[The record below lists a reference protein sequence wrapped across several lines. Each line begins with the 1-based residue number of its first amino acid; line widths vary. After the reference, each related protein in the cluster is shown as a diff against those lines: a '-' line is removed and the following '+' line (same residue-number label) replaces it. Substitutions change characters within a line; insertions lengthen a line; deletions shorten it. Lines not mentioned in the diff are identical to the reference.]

1 MIVLIVLGIIFI
13 AFGFIFMGMAEKAT
27 ILNVGAVFLG
37 LILLILGCSITFVPT
52 GYIGIRTAYGQIS
65 GSPVSTGIHF
75 HVPFVEN
82 IHKMNCKQQEMV
94 FDKDKIWSETSERTE
109 VYAENIVVDYQ
120 INAEYGAWIW
130 SNIEEWDTNLVKRTS
145 IESGLKAAFKQY
157 NDTDVTDRSKIEKTA
172 KEYIQKS
179 LNTKY
184 NNQVV
189 TVISVTI
196 GNINFSDAYNEAI
209 EAKARAKL
217 QAETQAYDNQQM
229 VEKAEAEAKKVKIE
243 AEAEAEKRKIEA
255 QGKAEAKV
263 IEAEA
268 EAKANEK
275 ISKSI
280 TPEVLQREWIQKW
293 NGKTPSVVSDGNIM
307 YGINSN
313 K

>member
-145 IESGLKAAFKQY
+145 VESGLKAAFKQY

-196 GNINFSDAYNEAI
+196 SNINFSDAYNDAI
-209 EAKARAKL
+209 EKKAQAKL
-217 QAETQAYDNQQM
+217 SAEEQAYENQKTIDQA
-229 VEKAEAEAKKVKIE
+229 KAEAEKQ
-243 AEAEAEKRKIEA
+243 RIEA
-255 QGKAEAKV
+255 QGKAEAKI

-268 EAKANEK
+268 EAEANEK

-293 NGKTPSVVSDGNIM
+293 NGKTPSVVSDSNIM
-307 YGINSN
+307 YGINN

>member
-1 MIVLIVLGIIFI
+1 MIVLIILGLIFV

-65 GSPVSTGIHF
+65 GNPVSTGIHF

-145 IESGLKAAFKQY
+145 VESGLKAAFKQY

-196 GNINFSDAYNEAI
+196 SNINFSDAYNDAI
-209 EAKARAKL
+209 EKKAQAKL
-217 QAETQAYDNQQM
+217 SAEEQAYENQKTIDQA
-229 VEKAEAEAKKVKIE
+229 KAEAEKQ
-243 AEAEAEKRKIEA
+243 RIEA
-255 QGKAEAKV
+255 QGKAEAKI

-268 EAKANEK
+268 EAEANEK

-293 NGKTPSVVSDGNIM
+293 NGKTPSVVSDSNIM
-307 YGINSN
+307 YGINSD

>member
-1 MIVLIVLGIIFI
+1 MIVLIILGLIFV

-196 GNINFSDAYNEAI
+196 SNINFSDAYNDAI
-209 EAKARAKL
+209 EKKAQAKL
-217 QAETQAYDNQQM
+217 SAEAQAYENQKTIDQA
-229 VEKAEAEAKKVKIE
+229 KAEAEKQRIE
-243 AEAEAEKRKIEA
+243 AE
-255 QGKAEAKV
+255 GKAKAKV

-268 EAKANEK
+268 EAEANEK

-293 NGKTPSVVSDGNIM
+293 NGKTPSVVSDSNIM

>member
-1 MIVLIVLGIIFI
+1 MIVLIVLGIIFV

-196 GNINFSDAYNEAI
+196 SNINFSDAYNDAI
-209 EAKARAKL
+209 EKKAQAKL
-217 QAETQAYDNQQM
+217 SAEAQAYENQKTIDQA
-229 VEKAEAEAKKVKIE
+229 KAEAEKQRIEAEGKAKAKIIE
-243 AEAEAEKRKIEA
+243 AEAEAE
-255 QGKAEAKV
+255 
-263 IEAEA
+263 
-268 EAKANEK
+268 ANEK

-280 TPEVLQREWIQKW
+280 TPEILQREWIQKW

>member
-1 MIVLIVLGIIFI
+1 MIVLIVLGIIFV

-82 IHKMNCKQQEMV
+82 IHIMNCKQQEIV

-145 IESGLKAAFKQY
+145 VESGLKAAFKQY

-196 GNINFSDAYNEAI
+196 SNINFSDAYNDAI
-209 EAKARAKL
+209 EKKAQAKL
-217 QAETQAYDNQQM
+217 SAEEQAYENQKTIDQA
-229 VEKAEAEAKKVKIE
+229 KAEAEKQ
-243 AEAEAEKRKIEA
+243 RIEA
-255 QGKAEAKV
+255 QGKAEAKI

-268 EAKANEK
+268 EAEANEK

-293 NGKTPSVVSDGNIM
+293 NGKTPSVVSDSDIM
-307 YGINSN
+307 YGINN

>member
-1 MIVLIVLGIIFI
+1 MIVLIVLGIIFV

-82 IHKMNCKQQEMV
+82 IHKMNCKQQEIV

-145 IESGLKAAFKQY
+145 VESGLKAAFKQY

-196 GNINFSDAYNEAI
+196 SNINFSDAYNDAI
-209 EAKARAKL
+209 EKKAQAKL
-217 QAETQAYDNQQM
+217 SAEEQAYENQKTIDQA
-229 VEKAEAEAKKVKIE
+229 KAEAEKQ
-243 AEAEAEKRKIEA
+243 RIEA
-255 QGKAEAKV
+255 QGKAEAKI

-268 EAKANEK
+268 EAEANEK

-293 NGKTPSVVSDGNIM
+293 NGKTPSVVSDSDIM
-307 YGINSN
+307 YGINN

>member
-82 IHKMNCKQQEMV
+82 IHKMNCKQQEIV

-145 IESGLKAAFKQY
+145 VESGLKAAFKQY

-196 GNINFSDAYNEAI
+196 SNINFSDAYNDAI
-209 EAKARAKL
+209 EKKAQAKL
-217 QAETQAYDNQQM
+217 SAEEQAYENQKTIDQA
-229 VEKAEAEAKKVKIE
+229 KAEAEKQ
-243 AEAEAEKRKIEA
+243 RIEA
-255 QGKAEAKV
+255 QGKAEAKI

-268 EAKANEK
+268 EAEANEK

-293 NGKTPSVVSDGNIM
+293 NGKTPSVVSDSDIM

>member
-1 MIVLIVLGIIFI
+1 MIVLIVLGIIFV

-27 ILNVGAVFLG
+27 ILNVGAIFLG

-196 GNINFSDAYNEAI
+196 SNINFSDAYNDAI
-209 EAKARAKL
+209 EKKAQAKL
-217 QAETQAYDNQQM
+217 SAEAQAYENQKTIDQA
-229 VEKAEAEAKKVKIE
+229 KAEAEKQRIE
-243 AEAEAEKRKIEA
+243 AE
-255 QGKAEAKV
+255 GKAKAKV

-268 EAKANEK
+268 EAEANEK

-280 TPEVLQREWIQKW
+280 TPEILQREWIQKW
-293 NGKTPSVVSDGNIM
+293 NGKTPSVVSDNDIM

>member
-1 MIVLIVLGIIFI
+1 MIVLIVLGIIFV

-145 IESGLKAAFKQY
+145 VESGLKAAFKQY

-196 GNINFSDAYNEAI
+196 SNINFSDAYNDAI
-209 EAKARAKL
+209 EKKAQAKL
-217 QAETQAYDNQQM
+217 SAEEQAYENQKTIDQA
-229 VEKAEAEAKKVKIE
+229 KAEAEKQ
-243 AEAEAEKRKIEA
+243 RIEA
-255 QGKAEAKV
+255 QGKAEAKI

-268 EAKANEK
+268 EAEANEK

-293 NGKTPSVVSDGNIM
+293 NGKTPSVVSDSDIM

>member
-1 MIVLIVLGIIFI
+1 MIVLIVLGIIFV

-196 GNINFSDAYNEAI
+196 SNINFSDAYNDAI
-209 EAKARAKL
+209 EKKAQAKL
-217 QAETQAYDNQQM
+217 SAEAQAYENQKTIDQA
-229 VEKAEAEAKKVKIE
+229 KAEAEKQRIEAEGKAEAKIIE
-243 AEAEAEKRKIEA
+243 AEAE
-255 QGKAEAKV
+255 
-263 IEAEA
+263 
-268 EAKANEK
+268 ANEK

-280 TPEVLQREWIQKW
+280 TPEILQREWIQKW
-293 NGKTPSVVSDGNIM
+293 NGKTPSVVSDSDIM
-307 YGINSN
+307 YGIN

>member
-145 IESGLKAAFKQY
+145 VESGLKAAFKQY

-196 GNINFSDAYNEAI
+196 SNINFSDTYNDAI
-209 EAKARAKL
+209 EKKAQAKL
-217 QAETQAYDNQQM
+217 SAEAQAYENQKTIDQA
-229 VEKAEAEAKKVKIE
+229 KAEAEKQRIE
-243 AEAEAEKRKIEA
+243 AE
-255 QGKAEAKV
+255 GKAEAKV

-293 NGKTPSVVSDGNIM
+293 NGKTPSVVSDSDIM
-307 YGINSN
+307 YGINN

>member
-145 IESGLKAAFKQY
+145 VESGLKAAFKQY

-196 GNINFSDAYNEAI
+196 SNINFSDAYNDAI
-209 EAKARAKL
+209 EKKAQAKL
-217 QAETQAYDNQQM
+217 SAEEQAYENQKTIDQA
-229 VEKAEAEAKKVKIE
+229 KAEAEKQ
-243 AEAEAEKRKIEA
+243 RIEA
-255 QGKAEAKV
+255 QGKAEAKI

-268 EAKANEK
+268 EAEANEK

-293 NGKTPSVVSDGNIM
+293 NGKTPSVVSDSDIM
-307 YGINSN
+307 YGINN

>member
-1 MIVLIVLGIIFI
+1 MIVLIVLGIIFV

-82 IHKMNCKQQEMV
+82 IHKMNCKQQEIV

-145 IESGLKAAFKQY
+145 VESGLKAAFKQY

-196 GNINFSDAYNEAI
+196 SNINFSDAYNDAI
-209 EAKARAKL
+209 EKKAQAKL
-217 QAETQAYDNQQM
+217 SAEEQAYENQKTIDQA
-229 VEKAEAEAKKVKIE
+229 KAEAEKQ
-243 AEAEAEKRKIEA
+243 RIEA
-255 QGKAEAKV
+255 QGKAEAKI

-268 EAKANEK
+268 EAEANEK

-293 NGKTPSVVSDGNIM
+293 NGKTPSVVSDSNIM
-307 YGINSN
+307 YGINSD

>member
-145 IESGLKAAFKQY
+145 VESGLKAAFKQY

-196 GNINFSDAYNEAI
+196 SNINFSDAYNDAI
-209 EAKARAKL
+209 EKKAQAKL
-217 QAETQAYDNQQM
+217 SAEEQAYENQKTIDQA
-229 VEKAEAEAKKVKIE
+229 KAEAEKQ
-243 AEAEAEKRKIEA
+243 RIEA
-255 QGKAEAKV
+255 QGKAEAKI

-268 EAKANEK
+268 EAEANEK

-293 NGKTPSVVSDGNIM
+293 NGKTPSVVSDSDIM

>member
-1 MIVLIVLGIIFI
+1 MIVLIVLGIIFV

-82 IHKMNCKQQEMV
+82 IHKMNCKQQEIV
-94 FDKDKIWSETSERTE
+94 FDEDKIWSETSERTE

-157 NDTDVTDRSKIEKTA
+157 NDTDVTDRNKIEKTA

-196 GNINFSDAYNEAI
+196 SNINFSDAYNDAI
-209 EAKARAKL
+209 EKKAQAKL
-217 QAETQAYDNQQM
+217 EAEAQAYENQKTIDQA
-229 VEKAEAEAKKVKIE
+229 KAEAEKQRIE
-243 AEAEAEKRKIEA
+243 AE
-255 QGKAEAKV
+255 GKAKAKI

>member
-1 MIVLIVLGIIFI
+1 
-13 AFGFIFMGMAEKAT
+13 
-27 ILNVGAVFLG
+27 
-37 LILLILGCSITFVPT
+37 LILGCSITFVPT

-145 IESGLKAAFKQY
+145 VESGLKAAFKQY

-196 GNINFSDAYNEAI
+196 SNINFSDAYNDAI
-209 EAKARAKL
+209 EKKAQAKL
-217 QAETQAYDNQQM
+217 SAEEQAYENQKTIDQA
-229 VEKAEAEAKKVKIE
+229 KAEAEKQ
-243 AEAEAEKRKIEA
+243 RIEA
-255 QGKAEAKV
+255 QGKAEAKI

-268 EAKANEK
+268 EAEANEK

-293 NGKTPSVVSDGNIM
+293 NGKTPSVVSDSDIM

>member
-27 ILNVGAVFLG
+27 ILNVGAIFLG

-196 GNINFSDAYNEAI
+196 SNINFSDAYNDAI
-209 EAKARAKL
+209 EKKAQAKL
-217 QAETQAYDNQQM
+217 SAEAQAYENQKTIDQA
-229 VEKAEAEAKKVKIE
+229 KAEAEKQRIE
-243 AEAEAEKRKIEA
+243 AE
-255 QGKAEAKV
+255 GKAEAKI

-280 TPEVLQREWIQKW
+280 TPEILQREWIQKW
-293 NGKTPSVVSDGNIM
+293 NGKTPSVVSDSDIM
-307 YGINSN
+307 YGINSG

>member
-1 MIVLIVLGIIFI
+1 MGLSEEVNPFGVIGVII
-13 AFGFIFMGMAEKAT
+13 
-27 ILNVGAVFLG
+27 G
-37 LILLILGCSITFVPT
+37 LITLILGFSISFVPT
-52 GYIGIRTAYGQIS
+52 GYIGIRTAYGQIA
-65 GSPVSTGIHF
+65 GNPVSSGLHF

-82 IHKMNCKQQEMV
+82 IHNMNCKQQEMV

-145 IESGLKAAFKQY
+145 VESGLKAAFKQY

-196 GNINFSDAYNEAI
+196 SNINFSDAYNDAI
-209 EAKARAKL
+209 EKKAQAKL
-217 QAETQAYDNQQM
+217 SAEAQAYENQKTIDQA
-229 VEKAEAEAKKVKIE
+229 KAEAEKQRIE
-243 AEAEAEKRKIEA
+243 AE
-255 QGKAEAKV
+255 GKAKAKI

-280 TPEVLQREWIQKW
+280 TPEILQREWIQKW

>member
-1 MIVLIVLGIIFI
+1 MIVLIVLGIIFV

-145 IESGLKAAFKQY
+145 VESGLKAAFKQY

-196 GNINFSDAYNEAI
+196 SNINFSDTYNDAI
-209 EAKARAKL
+209 EKKAQAKL
-217 QAETQAYDNQQM
+217 SAEAQAYENQKTIDQA
-229 VEKAEAEAKKVKIE
+229 KAEAEKQRIE
-243 AEAEAEKRKIEA
+243 AE
-255 QGKAEAKV
+255 GKAEAKV

-293 NGKTPSVVSDGNIM
+293 NGKTPSVVSDSDIM
-307 YGINSN
+307 YGINN

>member
-82 IHKMNCKQQEMV
+82 IHKMNCKQQEIV

-145 IESGLKAAFKQY
+145 VESGLKAAFKQY

-189 TVISVTI
+189 TIISVTI
-196 GNINFSDAYNEAI
+196 SNINFSDAYNDAI
-209 EAKARAKL
+209 EKKAQAKL
-217 QAETQAYDNQQM
+217 SAEEQAYENQKTIDQA
-229 VEKAEAEAKKVKIE
+229 KAEAEKQ
-243 AEAEAEKRKIEA
+243 RIEA
-255 QGKAEAKV
+255 QGKAEAKI

-268 EAKANEK
+268 EAEANEK

-293 NGKTPSVVSDGNIM
+293 NGKTPSVVSDSDIM
-307 YGINSN
+307 YGINN

>member
-1 MIVLIVLGIIFI
+1 MIVLIVLGIIFV

-145 IESGLKAAFKQY
+145 VESGLKAAFKQY

-196 GNINFSDAYNEAI
+196 SNINFSDTYNDAI
-209 EAKARAKL
+209 EKKAQAKL
-217 QAETQAYDNQQM
+217 SAEAQAYENQKTIDQA
-229 VEKAEAEAKKVKIE
+229 KAEAEKQRIE
-243 AEAEAEKRKIEA
+243 AE
-255 QGKAEAKV
+255 GKAEAKV

-293 NGKTPSVVSDGNIM
+293 NGKTPSVVSDSDIM
-307 YGINSN
+307 YGIN

>member
-1 MIVLIVLGIIFI
+1 MIVLIVLGIIFV

-196 GNINFSDAYNEAI
+196 SNINFSDAYNDAI
-209 EAKARAKL
+209 EKKAQAKL
-217 QAETQAYDNQQM
+217 SAEEQAYENQKTIDQA
-229 VEKAEAEAKKVKIE
+229 KAEAEKQ
-243 AEAEAEKRKIEA
+243 RIEA
-255 QGKAEAKV
+255 QGKAEAKI

-268 EAKANEK
+268 EAEANEK

-293 NGKTPSVVSDGNIM
+293 NGKTPSVVSDSDIM
-307 YGINSN
+307 YGIN

>member
-1 MIVLIVLGIIFI
+1 MIVLIVLGIIFV

-196 GNINFSDAYNEAI
+196 SNINFSDAYNDAI
-209 EAKARAKL
+209 EKKAQAKL
-217 QAETQAYDNQQM
+217 SAEAQAYENQKTIDQA
-229 VEKAEAEAKKVKIE
+229 KAEAEKQRIE
-243 AEAEAEKRKIEA
+243 AE
-255 QGKAEAKV
+255 GKAEAKI

-280 TPEVLQREWIQKW
+280 TPEILQREWIQKW
-293 NGKTPSVVSDGNIM
+293 NGKTPSVVSDSDIM
-307 YGINSN
+307 YGIN

>member
-1 MIVLIVLGIIFI
+1 MIGLIILGIVII
-13 AFGFIFMGMAEKAT
+13 GGALIFMGLSEEVNPFGV
-27 ILNVGAVFLG
+27 IGVVIG
-37 LILLILGCSITFVPT
+37 LITLILGFSISFVPT
-52 GYIGIRTAYGQIS
+52 GYIGIRTAYGQIA
-65 GSPVSTGIHF
+65 GNPVSTGIHF

-145 IESGLKAAFKQY
+145 VESGLKAAFKQY

-196 GNINFSDAYNEAI
+196 SNINFSDAYNDAI
-209 EAKARAKL
+209 EKKAQAKL
-217 QAETQAYDNQQM
+217 SAEEQAYENQKTIDQA
-229 VEKAEAEAKKVKIE
+229 KAEAEKQ
-243 AEAEAEKRKIEA
+243 RIEA
-255 QGKAEAKV
+255 QGKAEAKI

-268 EAKANEK
+268 EAEANEK

-293 NGKTPSVVSDGNIM
+293 NGKTPSVVSDSNIM
-307 YGINSN
+307 YGINN

>member
-1 MIVLIVLGIIFI
+1 MIVLIVLGIIFV

-196 GNINFSDAYNEAI
+196 SNINFSDAYNDAI
-209 EAKARAKL
+209 EKKAQAKL
-217 QAETQAYDNQQM
+217 SAEAQAYENQKTIDQA
-229 VEKAEAEAKKVKIE
+229 KAEAEKQRIEAEGKAKAKIIE
-243 AEAEAEKRKIEA
+243 AEAEAEANKKIA
-255 QGKAEAKV
+255 D
-263 IEAEA
+263 
-268 EAKANEK
+268 
-275 ISKSI
+275 SI

-293 NGKTPSVVSDGNIM
+293 NGKTPSVVSDSDIM

>member
-1 MIVLIVLGIIFI
+1 MIVLIILGLIFV

-145 IESGLKAAFKQY
+145 VESGLKAAFKQY

-179 LNTKY
+179 LNAKY

-196 GNINFSDAYNEAI
+196 GNINFSDAYNDAI
-209 EAKARAKL
+209 EKKAQAKL
-217 QAETQAYDNQQM
+217 SAEEQAYENQKTIDQA
-229 VEKAEAEAKKVKIE
+229 KAEAEKQ
-243 AEAEAEKRKIEA
+243 RIEA
-255 QGKAEAKV
+255 QGKAEAKI

-268 EAKANEK
+268 EAEANEK

-293 NGKTPSVVSDGNIM
+293 NGKTPSVVSDSDIM
-307 YGINSN
+307 YGINNN

>member
-1 MIVLIVLGIIFI
+1 MIGLIILGIAIIVGVLLFMGLSEDVNLFGI
-13 AFGFIFMGMAEKAT
+13 IGVVIGFIT
-27 ILNVGAVFLG
+27 
-37 LILLILGCSITFVPT
+37 LILGFSISFVPT
-52 GYIGIRTAYGQIS
+52 GYIGIRTAYGQIA
-65 GSPVSTGIHF
+65 GNPVSSGLHF

-145 IESGLKAAFKQY
+145 VESGLKAAFKQY

-196 GNINFSDAYNEAI
+196 SNINFSDAYNDAI
-209 EAKARAKL
+209 EKKAQAKL
-217 QAETQAYDNQQM
+217 SAEEQAYENQKTIDQA
-229 VEKAEAEAKKVKIE
+229 KAEAEKQRIEAEGKAKAKIIE
-243 AEAEAEKRKIEA
+243 AEAEAE
-255 QGKAEAKV
+255 
-263 IEAEA
+263 
-268 EAKANEK
+268 ANEK

>member
-1 MIVLIVLGIIFI
+1 MIGLIILGIAIIVGVLLFMGLSEDVNLFGI
-13 AFGFIFMGMAEKAT
+13 IGVVIGFIT
-27 ILNVGAVFLG
+27 
-37 LILLILGCSITFVPT
+37 LILGFSISFVPT
-52 GYIGIRTAYGQIS
+52 GYIGIRTAYGQIA
-65 GSPVSTGIHF
+65 GNPVSSGLHF

-196 GNINFSDAYNEAI
+196 SNINFSDAYNDAI
-209 EAKARAKL
+209 EKKAQAKL
-217 QAETQAYDNQQM
+217 SAEAQAYENQKTIDQA
-229 VEKAEAEAKKVKIE
+229 KAEAEKQRIEAEGKAKAKIIE
-243 AEAEAEKRKIEA
+243 AEAEAE
-255 QGKAEAKV
+255 
-263 IEAEA
+263 
-268 EAKANEK
+268 ANEK

-280 TPEVLQREWIQKW
+280 TPEILQREWIQKW

>member
-1 MIVLIVLGIIFI
+1 MIVLIVLGIIFV

-37 LILLILGCSITFVPT
+37 LILLVLGCSITFVPT

-145 IESGLKAAFKQY
+145 VESGLKAAFKQY

-196 GNINFSDAYNEAI
+196 SNINFSDAYNDAI
-209 EAKARAKL
+209 EKKAQAKL
-217 QAETQAYDNQQM
+217 SAEEQAYENQKTIDQA
-229 VEKAEAEAKKVKIE
+229 KAEAEKQ
-243 AEAEAEKRKIEA
+243 RIEA
-255 QGKAEAKV
+255 QGKAEAKI

-268 EAKANEK
+268 EAEANEK

>member
-1 MIVLIVLGIIFI
+1 MVGLIILGIVII
-13 AFGFIFMGMAEKAT
+13 GGALIFMGLSEEVNPFGV
-27 ILNVGAVFLG
+27 IGVIIG
-37 LILLILGCSITFVPT
+37 LITLILGFSISFVPT
-52 GYIGIRTAYGQIS
+52 GYIGIRTAYGQIA
-65 GSPVSTGIHF
+65 GNPVSSGLHF

-82 IHKMNCKQQEMV
+82 IHNMNCKQQEMV

-145 IESGLKAAFKQY
+145 VESGLKAAFKQY

-196 GNINFSDAYNEAI
+196 SNINFSDAYNDAI
-209 EAKARAKL
+209 EKKAQAKL
-217 QAETQAYDNQQM
+217 SAEAQAYENQKTIDQA
-229 VEKAEAEAKKVKIE
+229 KAEAEKQRIE
-243 AEAEAEKRKIEA
+243 AE
-255 QGKAEAKV
+255 GKAKAKI

-280 TPEVLQREWIQKW
+280 TPEILQREWIQKW

>member
-82 IHKMNCKQQEMV
+82 IHKMNCKQQEIV

-145 IESGLKAAFKQY
+145 VESGLKAAFKQY

-196 GNINFSDAYNEAI
+196 SNINFSDAYNDAI
-209 EAKARAKL
+209 EKKAQAKL
-217 QAETQAYDNQQM
+217 SAEEQAYENQKTIDQA
-229 VEKAEAEAKKVKIE
+229 KAEAEKQ
-243 AEAEAEKRKIEA
+243 RIEA
-255 QGKAEAKV
+255 QGKAEAKI

-268 EAKANEK
+268 EAEANEK

-293 NGKTPSVVSDGNIM
+293 NGKTPSVVSDSDIM
-307 YGINSN
+307 YGINN

>member
-1 MIVLIVLGIIFI
+1 MIVLIVLGIIFV

-145 IESGLKAAFKQY
+145 VESGLKAAFKQY

-196 GNINFSDAYNEAI
+196 SNINFSDAYNDAI
-209 EAKARAKL
+209 EKKAQAKL
-217 QAETQAYDNQQM
+217 SAEEQAYENQKTIDQA
-229 VEKAEAEAKKVKIE
+229 KAEAEKQ
-243 AEAEAEKRKIEA
+243 RIEA
-255 QGKAEAKV
+255 QGKAEAKI

-268 EAKANEK
+268 EAEANEK

-307 YGINSN
+307 YGINSD

>member
-1 MIVLIVLGIIFI
+1 MIVLIVLGIIFV

-27 ILNVGAVFLG
+27 ILNIGAVFLG

-75 HVPFVEN
+75 HAPFVEN

-145 IESGLKAAFKQY
+145 VESGLKAAFKQY

-196 GNINFSDAYNEAI
+196 SNINFSDAYNDAI
-209 EAKARAKL
+209 EKKAQAKL
-217 QAETQAYDNQQM
+217 SAEEQAYENQKTIDQA
-229 VEKAEAEAKKVKIE
+229 KAEAEKQ
-243 AEAEAEKRKIEA
+243 RIEA
-255 QGKAEAKV
+255 QGKAEAKI

-268 EAKANEK
+268 EAEANEK

-293 NGKTPSVVSDGNIM
+293 NGKTPSVVSDSDIM
-307 YGINSN
+307 YGIN

>member
-1 MIVLIVLGIIFI
+1 M
-13 AFGFIFMGMAEKAT
+13 
-27 ILNVGAVFLG
+27 
-37 LILLILGCSITFVPT
+37 
-52 GYIGIRTAYGQIS
+52 IS
-65 GSPVSTGIHF
+65 GNPVSTGIHF

-145 IESGLKAAFKQY
+145 VESGLKAAFKQY

-196 GNINFSDAYNEAI
+196 SNINFSDAYNDAI
-209 EAKARAKL
+209 EKKAQAKL
-217 QAETQAYDNQQM
+217 SAEEQAYENQKTIDQA
-229 VEKAEAEAKKVKIE
+229 KAEAEKQ
-243 AEAEAEKRKIEA
+243 RIEA
-255 QGKAEAKV
+255 QGKAEAKI

-268 EAKANEK
+268 EAEANEK

-293 NGKTPSVVSDGNIM
+293 NGKTPSVVSDSDIM
-307 YGINSN
+307 YGINN

>member
-1 MIVLIVLGIIFI
+1 MIVLIVLGIIFV

-145 IESGLKAAFKQY
+145 VESGLKAAFKQY

-196 GNINFSDAYNEAI
+196 SNINFSDAYNDAI
-209 EAKARAKL
+209 EKKAQAKL
-217 QAETQAYDNQQM
+217 SAEEQAYENQKTIDQA
-229 VEKAEAEAKKVKIE
+229 KAEAEKQ
-243 AEAEAEKRKIEA
+243 RIEA
-255 QGKAEAKV
+255 QGKAEAKI

-268 EAKANEK
+268 EAEANEK

-293 NGKTPSVVSDGNIM
+293 NGKTPSVVSDSDIM
-307 YGINSN
+307 YGINN

>member
-1 MIVLIVLGIIFI
+1 MIVLIVLGIIFV

-37 LILLILGCSITFVPT
+37 LILLVLGCSITFVPT

-196 GNINFSDAYNEAI
+196 SNINFSDAYNDAI
-209 EAKARAKL
+209 EKKAQAKL
-217 QAETQAYDNQQM
+217 SAEAQAYENQKTIDQA
-229 VEKAEAEAKKVKIE
+229 KAEAEKQRIE
-243 AEAEAEKRKIEA
+243 AE
-255 QGKAEAKV
+255 GKAKAKV

-268 EAKANEK
+268 EAEANEK

-293 NGKTPSVVSDGNIM
+293 NGKTPSVVSDSNIM

>member
-1 MIVLIVLGIIFI
+1 MIVLIILGLIFVT
-13 AFGFIFMGMAEKAT
+13 FGFIFMGMAEKAT

-196 GNINFSDAYNEAI
+196 SNINFSDAYNDAI
-209 EAKARAKL
+209 EKKAQAKL
-217 QAETQAYDNQQM
+217 SAEAQAYENQKTIDQA
-229 VEKAEAEAKKVKIE
+229 KAEAEKQRIE
-243 AEAEAEKRKIEA
+243 AE
-255 QGKAEAKV
+255 GKAEAKI

-280 TPEVLQREWIQKW
+280 TPEILQREWIQKW
-293 NGKTPSVVSDGNIM
+293 NGKTPSVVSDSDIM
-307 YGINSN
+307 YGINN